1 MQTEKLIWIYQDI
14 QSNCL
19 IAKRTPFQY
28 QSVLDPKTGDIGQ
41 IFTSGVEMVCPDWE
55 TQTTLDNRRYATFQG
70 VVYDITDLLDS
81 M

>member
-1 MQTEKLIWIYQDI
+1 MSAGTIIWIYQDI

-19 IAKRTPFQY
+19 IAKRAPFQY
-28 QSVLDPKTGDIGQ
+28 QSVLDINTSEIVQ
-41 IFTSGVEMVCPDWE
+41 VFTSGVEMVCPDWE
-55 TQTTLDNRRYATFQG
+55 TQTTLNNRHYASFEG

>member
-1 MQTEKLIWIYQDI
+1 MSRGEIIWIYQDI

-19 IAKRTPFQY
+19 IAKRAPFQY

-41 IFTSGVEMVCPDWE
+41 IFTSGVEMVCPDWD
-55 TQTTLDNRRYATFQG
+55 TKSQLGDYWYATFQG
-70 VVYDITDLLDS
+70 VVYDITDLLDV

>member
-1 MQTEKLIWIYQDI
+1 MSSGERIWIYQDI

-19 IAKRTPFQY
+19 IAKRAPFQY

-55 TQTTLDNRRYATFQG
+55 TQTTLDNRRYATFKG